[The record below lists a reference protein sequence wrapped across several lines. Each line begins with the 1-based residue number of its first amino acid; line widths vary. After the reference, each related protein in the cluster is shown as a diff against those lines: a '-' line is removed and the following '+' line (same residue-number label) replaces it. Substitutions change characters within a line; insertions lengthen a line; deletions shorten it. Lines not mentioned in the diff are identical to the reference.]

1 MGLMARTSR
10 EGREG
15 THILKDTS
23 GGDTNLEGLHKGP
36 EQDADGVA
44 LTQQLD
50 ESRGSEELQEA
61 HVEATR
67 VD

>member
-15 THILKDTS
+15 KGTRILKDTG

-50 ESRGSEELQEA
+50 EPSGSE
-61 HVEATR
+61 
-67 VD
+67 